1 MNHYRAEARGNVMT
15 PFKVL
20 TVDIA
25 PPGNAPLA
33 DLVNTMGFRG
43 YGVERKADLLPA
55 FRRLNPDLL
64 LVGPSVPTE
73 QIGSYA
79 SIVDKEKRG
88 LPILCLSK
96 AEKRCKEAGTLP
108 DDANLAFLPE
118 TFQPAD
124 LRATIERLVAGA
136 NRIDK
141 SDLQELDN
149 LIVGKTPAMQALKR
163 HVLQVC
169 KSDLTVLISGESGTG
184 KEVVARAIHGFSPRA
199 ASPFI
204 KVNSAGLPRELFES
218 ELFGYEKGAF
228 TGACKN
234 KPGKF
239 ELAHMG
245 TILLDEIGEIPLP
258 QQAKL
263 LHVLEDHE
271 FSPLGSTKNTKIDT
285 RVLAATNANLDQMLV
300 QGRFRLDLFY
310 RLNVVSIRIPPLRER
325 QDDIDLLCDY
335 FEKKHAASYGKT
347 LRPLGDNVR
356 KQFRQY
362 PWPGNVRQLENAV
375 RSIIA
380 VGNADGVLPRKCD
393 KIQTYTLKEFCR
405 DASQNA
411 QKRAIEDVLVHTG
424 WNRKEAAKVLRT
436 SYRNLLNKIT
446 EYQIAETTTGLHYPS
461 SA

>member
-1 MNHYRAEARGNVMT
+1 MT
-15 PFKVL
+15 PYKVL

-25 PPGNAPLA
+25 PPSNALA

-64 LVGPSVPTE
+64 LVGPGVPTE
-73 QIGSYA
+73 QIGAYA

-96 AEKRCKEAGTLP
+96 GETRCKQAGTLP
-108 DDANLAFLPE
+108 DEVNLAFLPE

-124 LRATIERLVAGA
+124 LRATIERLLTGA
-136 NRIDK
+136 KRTDE
-141 SDLQELDN
+141 SDLRELDN
-149 LIVGKTPAMQALKR
+149 LIVGKTPAMEALKR
-163 HVLQVC
+163 HILQVC

-184 KEVVARAIHGFSPRA
+184 KEVVARAIHRFSARA
-199 ASPFI
+199 ACPFI
-204 KVNSAGLPRELFES
+204 KVNSAGLPRDLFES

-228 TGACKN
+228 TGACRN

-239 ELAHMG
+239 DLAHMG

-258 QQAKL
+258 LQAKL
-263 LHVLEDHE
+263 LHVLEDRE
-271 FSPLGSTKNTKIDT
+271 FSPLGSTKNTRIDT
-285 RVLAATNANLDQMLV
+285 RVLAATNANLDQMVL

-325 QDDIDLLCDY
+325 QDDVDLLCDY
-335 FEKKHAASYGKT
+335 FETKHAPRCGQT
-347 LRPLGDNVR
+347 LHPLADRVR
-356 KQFRQY
+356 ERFRQY

-380 VGNADGVLPRKCD
+380 VGNADGVLPKKSDRMR
-393 KIQTYTLKEFCR
+393 TYTLKEFCR
-405 DASQNA
+405 EASHGA
-411 QKRAIEDVLVHTG
+411 QKKAIEDVLVHTG
-424 WNRKEAAKVLRT
+424 WNRKEAAKALKT
-436 SYRNLLNKIT
+436 SYRNLLNKIS
-446 EYQIAETTTGLHYPS
+446 EYHIVETTPVFHYPGG
-461 SA
+461 A